1 MFISDETLRVI
12 HLVARYQSIT
22 SAAEQ
27 LNKVP
32 SAISYTIKKAEEA
45 LGADLF
51 IRKGRYIE
59 LTPAGSYFIEHSKTI
74 LTDMDALRRNT
85 VLVHDGI
92 ERELTIAANNIIP
105 PAVLAAFIADFERQ
119 FTSTTL
125 TVSLEVYNGCW
136 DALYSRRADLVVGAP
151 HAVPSTEGIISEP
164 IGQMEWDFVVSP
176 QHPLAGARHP
186 LENTELR
193 QYSAIC
199 IRDTSVNFTPL
210 HAWLLEGQKPLFV
223 PDFAMAIALIE
234 QNVGIGYI
242 PHHLALPLLN
252 SGTLLKKPMREHK
265 HATKL
270 FLAARSDG
278 MGKVCRWCMEYFQQP
293 ETRARLSG
301 G

>member
-45 LGADLF
+45 LGAELF

-74 LTDMDALRRNT
+74 LGDMDALRRNT
-85 VLVHDGI
+85 VLIHDGI
-92 ERELTIAANNIIP
+92 EREITLAVNNIIP
-105 PAVLAAFIADFERQ
+105 SVVLAEFIRDFEQQ
-119 FTSTTL
+119 FPSTTL
-125 TVSLEVYNGCW
+125 SVSLEVYNGCW

-151 HAVPSTEGIISEP
+151 HAVPSTEGIISVP
-164 IGQMEWDFVVSP
+164 GGQLEWDFVVSP

-193 QYSAIC
+193 HYTAVC
-199 IRDTSVNFTPL
+199 IRDTSVNLPPL
-210 HAWLLEGQKPLFV
+210 HAWLLEGQKPLYV

-278 MGKVCRWCMEYFQQP
+278 MGKVCRWCMDYFQQP
-293 ETRARLSG
+293 TVSARLG
-301 G
+301 GG

>member
-12 HLVARYQSIT
+12 QLVARYQSIT

-59 LTPAGSYFIEHSKTI
+59 LTPAGCYFIEHSKTI
-74 LTDMDALRRNT
+74 LGDMDALRRNT
-85 VLVHDGI
+85 VLIHDGI
-92 ERELTIAANNIIP
+92 EREITIAVNNIIP
-105 PAVLAAFIADFERQ
+105 NAVLAEFIRDFERQ

-136 DALYSRRADLVVGAP
+136 DALYSRRADLAVGAP
-151 HAVPSTEGIISEP
+151 HAVPSTEGIISLP
-164 IGQMEWDFVVSP
+164 VGHLEWDFVVSP
-176 QHPLAGARHP
+176 QHPLAAARHP
-186 LENTELR
+186 LENAELR
-193 QYSAIC
+193 HYSAVC
-199 IRDTSVNFTPL
+199 IRDTSITLPPL

-223 PDFAMAIALIE
+223 PDFAMAVVLVE
-234 QNVGIGYI
+234 KSVGIGYI

-252 SGTLLKKPMREHK
+252 QGTLLKKPMREHK

-278 MGKVCRWCMEYFQQP
+278 MGKVCRWCMDYFQQP
-293 ETRARLSG
+293 TMGARLG
-301 G
+301 GG